1 MTRSSYGIL
10 FVLVACLSL
19 AACEGDRQHRAV
31 LDTLVRDG
39 ATQEQV
45 VKQLGPGVTV
55 YERGTPSWDDL
66 QTFLARE
73 PASDLRPLRQAVQK
87 YPRILYYTTSWRMT
101 WLFLDERGVVREY
114 YLTAQ

>member
-1 MTRSSYGIL
+1 MTRSSYRSVC
-10 FVLVACLSL
+10 VLIAGLSL
-19 AACEGDRQHRAV
+19 SACEGDKQHRA
-31 LDTLVRDG
+31 LDSLVRNG

-45 VKQLGPGVTV
+45 VTQLGPGVTV

-66 QTFLARE
+66 QKFLARE
-73 PASDLRPLRQAVQK
+73 PPSDLTPLRQAVQK
-87 YPRILYYTTSWRMT
+87 YPRILYYTTEWRMT